1 MSDFSSIYSHGYV
14 RVAACSPEVV
24 VADPQ
29 RNAQAIIAAARA
41 VSARGAVLAV
51 FPELSLTGYSAE
63 DLFLQDALLRAT
75 LEALETVRAASAE
88 FDAALI
94 VGAPLHWRNRL
105 YNCAV
110 VLHHGNVLGVVPKSY
125 IPNYREFYEKR
136 HFASGAGLRNA
147 DIELPGVR
155 TDAAWS
161 GPNSPT
167 LRKPGPIPWGGILF
181 PSGRI

>member
-1 MSDFSSIYSHGYV
+1 MSDFSSIYSHGFV

-24 VADPQ
+24 LADPQ
-29 RNAQAIIAAARA
+29 RNAQAIIAAARE
-41 VSARGAVLAV
+41 VSARGAALAV

-75 LEALETVRAASAE
+75 LDGLETVRAASVE

-110 VLHHGNVLGVVPKSY
+110 VLHHGNVLGVVPVSY
-125 IPNYREFYEKR
+125 T
-136 HFASGAGLRNA
+136 HLT
-147 DIELPGVR
+147 LPTSDLV
-155 TDAAWS
+155 
-161 GPNSPT
+161 
-167 LRKPGPIPWGGILF
+167 
-181 PSGRI
+181 